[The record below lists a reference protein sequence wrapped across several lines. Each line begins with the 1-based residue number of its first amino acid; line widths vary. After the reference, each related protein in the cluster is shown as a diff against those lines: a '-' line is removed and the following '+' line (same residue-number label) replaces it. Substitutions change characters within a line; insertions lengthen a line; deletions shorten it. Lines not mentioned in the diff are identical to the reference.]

1 MINYYLNKIVV
12 FFHTPFAGII
22 PLKTFRYGMSG
33 GSNALLNLIVF
44 YISYNYLFDR
54 NLVSFAGFVITPYIA
69 AYIVALCITFPV
81 GFLLNKYFVFQ
92 GVKGQVSK
100 QLSLYAGLTVANIFL
115 EYVLLHLL
123 IGRFD
128 IPATLAQCFII
139 ILLSGLSYLFQ
150 SYVTFRSSVS

>member
-12 FFHTPFAGII
+12 FFHTPFARMIS
-22 PLKTFRYGMSG
+22 LKTFRYGMSG
-33 GSNALLNLIVF
+33 GSNAVLNLVVF
-44 YISYNYLFDR
+44 YLSYNYLFDR
-54 NLVSFAGFVITPYIA
+54 NNFLLAGFVITPYIA
-69 AYIVALCITFPV
+69 AYIVALAVTFPV

-100 QLSLYAGLTVANIFL
+100 QLSLYAGLTITNIFL
-115 EYVLLHLL
+115 EYILLHLL
-123 IGRFD
+123 IGRLN

-150 SYVTFRSSVS
+150 SYVTFRSSVR